1 MLIGELQWGRTR
13 EGAETR
19 PRPGDG
25 RGRGGFNGAAPVK
38 VRKRWFGR
46 VPAGRDR
53 GLQWG
58 RTREGA
64 ETTRTTTR
72 PPPWSRFN
80 GAAPV
85 KVRKPGRRPW
95 RIATAGGLNGY
106 ALKRNP
112 TRLQWGRTREGAE
125 TRWRGGVCRWRPCF
139 NGAAPV
145 KVRKQHDQRCGTW
158 RDGAGFN
165 GAAPVKVRKRSH
177 AGLLTAAWASFNG
190 AAPVKVRKQP

>member
-64 ETTRTTTR
+64 ETEKGERNNMNINWLQWGRTREGAETCR
-72 PPPWSRFN
+72 GSRRSPPDRGRFN

-85 KVRKPGRRPW
+85 KVRK
-95 RIATAGGLNGY
+95 L
-106 ALKRNP
+106 L
-112 TRLQWGRTREGAE
+112 LSEVGAE
-125 TRWRGGVCRWRPCF
+125 
-139 NGAAPV
+139 AA
-145 KVRKQHDQRCGTW
+145 R
-158 RDGAGFN
+158 
-165 GAAPVKVRKRSH
+165 AASMGPH
-177 AGLLTAAWASFNG
+177 
-190 AAPVKVRKQP
+190 P

>member
-1 MLIGELQWGRTR
+1 MADRDGWRLQWGRTR
-13 EGAETR
+13 EGAETASR
-19 PRPGDG
+19 ASGEER
-25 RGRGGFNGAAPVK
+25 RGQP
-38 VRKRWFGR
+38 
-46 VPAGRDR
+46 
-53 GLQWG
+53 LQWG

-64 ETTRTTTR
+64 ETQ
-72 PPPWSRFN
+72 
-80 GAAPV
+80 
-85 KVRKPGRRPW
+85 
-95 RIATAGGLNGY
+95 NGY

-190 AAPVKVRKQP
+190 AAPVKVRKPCPGGHCTRTPPTLQWGRTREGAETSWPV